1 MFGGFKKD
9 KLRPNL
15 KMAVSRFE
23 IASNKKS
30 ALMKQ
35 QMREIAKLLDE
46 KPPKEEKARIR
57 AEALIRDDGT
67 IEAYEILQL
76 SCELLSER
84 IKLISSE
91 KNCPEDLK
99 GTISTL
105 MWASNRVDIPELIE
119 IRKQFAAKY
128 GKKFETNALGNKDG
142 ICNERIMAKLS
153 FQPPSAFLV
162 HTYLEKIAEQF
173 DIDWKPAEQLSA
185 DELAAPMAAPS
196 GSSVPVAPGSGLA
209 AIPVRAA
216 YPIDDGRSALP
227 IPMPPPSVPPSV
239 APSFAPSFAPSL
251 PTIPVAPGTGS
262 ATIPVRAS
270 YPMDDGRTVVSELS
284 MPPTA
289 SDGGINSTPSADIPF
304 AEVMPPRPDGKN
316 DEGEI
321 NVPPIAAATYVA
333 QSESS
338 RTGEQNSENI
348 KNDYDSLAARF
359 ENLKK

>member
-1 MFGGFKKD
+1 
-9 KLRPNL
+9 
-15 KMAVSRFE
+15 MAVSRFE

-35 QMREIAKLLDE
+35 QMREIAKLLNE

-91 KNCPEDLK
+91 KKCPEDLK
-99 GTISTL
+99 GTIATL

-119 IRKQFAAKY
+119 IRKQFTAKY
-128 GKKFETNALGNKDG
+128 GKKFETNALENKDG

-173 DIDWKPAEQLSA
+173 DVDWKPAERLSA
-185 DELAAPMAAPS
+185 AELSAPMAAPS

-209 AIPVRAA
+209 AIPVRDAYPIDDGRTMTSELGALPPPMAPPSVASSVAPSGLSIPVAPGTGLATIPVRAA
-216 YPIDDGRSALP
+216 YPIDDGRS
-227 IPMPPPSVPPSV
+227 
-239 APSFAPSFAPSL
+239 
-251 PTIPVAPGTGS
+251 
-262 ATIPVRAS
+262 
-270 YPMDDGRTVVSELS
+270 VVSELS
-284 MPPTA
+284 VPPPA
-289 SDGGINSTPSADIPF
+289 PGGGINPAPDANILF
-304 AEVMPPRPDGKN
+304 AEVMPPRPHGKN
-316 DEGEI
+316 DEEEV

-333 QSESS
+333 QSEST
-338 RTGEQNSENI
+338 RTDEQNNENI
-348 KNDYDSLAARF
+348 SNDYDSLAARF

>member
-1 MFGGFKKD
+1 MFGGGFKKD

-84 IKLISSE
+84 IKLLASE

-99 GTISTL
+99 GTIATL

-119 IRKQFAAKY
+119 IRKQFKAKY
-128 GKKFETNALGNKDG
+128 GKKFETDALENKDG

-162 HTYLEKIAEQF
+162 HTYLEKIADQF
-173 DIDWKPAEQLSA
+173 EVEWKPAQRLTAEEIS
-185 DELAAPMAAPS
+185 APMAAPT
-196 GSSVPVAPGSGLA
+196 GTSVP
-209 AIPVRAA
+209 I
-216 YPIDDGRSALP
+216 
-227 IPMPPPSVPPSV
+227 
-239 APSFAPSFAPSL
+239 
-251 PTIPVAPGTGS
+251 APGTGL
-262 ATIPVRAS
+262 ATEAYPVHDMS
-270 YPMDDGRTVVSELS
+270 TVVSELS
-284 MPPTA
+284 VHDQVGASAPPSLPMAPIAPSA
-289 SDGGINSTPSADIPF
+289 SARVTPVIDRTPSADIPF
-304 AEVMPPRPDGKN
+304 AQVMPMPPPMPHGKYD

-321 NVPPIAAATYVA
+321 YVPPVAAVTHGGSVDPKT
-333 QSESS
+333 
-338 RTGEQNSENI
+338 TGLDDQNSDNDAGS
-348 KNDYDSLAARF
+348 DYDSLKARF
-359 ENLKK
+359 AKLKK